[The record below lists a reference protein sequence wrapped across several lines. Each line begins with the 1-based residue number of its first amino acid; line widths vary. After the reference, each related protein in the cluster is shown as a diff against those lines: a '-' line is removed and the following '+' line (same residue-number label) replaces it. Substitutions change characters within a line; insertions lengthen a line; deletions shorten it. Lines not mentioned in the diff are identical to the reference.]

1 MILQLSYYHHTQF
14 LSHLKENIDLKQR
27 KSFFDVLHKAD
38 TSPLKFWSE
47 CLNNQN
53 SIQNDLQFCAILV
66 TATDKTSPFQC
77 LIKASRSI
85 KWFSKEPWPID
96 SCSLSLI
103 KSERLSKATIGN
115 KISWNFAQKCLSDI
129 FWTSKAKIKN
139 TVKPWFNEPLYNEVL
154 DITNY
159 FLQPGQNYSKMFM
172 EQNLDSPTSIYWNP
186 HYNKH
191 NPEAQSQNIPRY
203 NE

>member
-1 MILQLSYYHHTQF
+1 MILQHTYYHHTQF
-14 LSHLKENIDLKQR
+14 LSHLKENIIDLNR
-27 KSFFDVLHKAD
+27 D
-38 TSPLKFWSE
+38 TAPLNFWSE

-53 SIQNDLQFCAILV
+53 SIQHDLQFCAILV

-115 KISWNFAQKCLSDI
+115 KISWNFAQKGLSDI
-129 FWTSKAKIKN
+129 LLTSKEKIKT
-139 TVKPWFNEPLYNEVL
+139 TVEPWFNEPLNNEVL

-159 FLQPGQNYSKMFM
+159 FLQPTKITVKR
-172 EQNLDSPTSIYWNP
+172 L
-186 HYNKH
+186 
-191 NPEAQSQNIPRY
+191 
-203 NE
+203 